1 MWLAT
6 SDFDLFLRYPS
17 WTFVACGLL
26 AGLGKINKER
36 TVKIKGLLYCFTIVL
51 LALTFSLT
59 GPQLG
64 IFGTKAYAKE
74 NHAES
79 KIISDTLAAHKVTCL
94 SRDGSIMIVFLDGRW
109 VHVREV
115 ELVDRT
121 LILRTDA
128 GNLSLAAVMN

>member
-1 MWLAT
+1 M
-6 SDFDLFLRYPS
+6 
-17 WTFVACGLL
+17 ACGLL
-26 AGLGKINKER
+26 AGLEKIKKER
-36 TVKIKGLLYCFTIVL
+36 TVKINGVVYCFTVL
-51 LALTFSLT
+51 LLVLTFSLT
-59 GPQLG
+59 GAQLG

-74 NHAES
+74 NHAEN

-94 SRDGSIMIVFLDGRW
+94 SRNGSIMIVFLDGRW
-109 VHVREV
+109 VDVREV